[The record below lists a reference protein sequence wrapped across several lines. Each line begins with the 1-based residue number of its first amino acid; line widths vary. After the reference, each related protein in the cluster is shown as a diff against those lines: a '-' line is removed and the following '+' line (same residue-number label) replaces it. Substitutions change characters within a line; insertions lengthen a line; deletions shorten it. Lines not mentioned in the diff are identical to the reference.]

1 MSKKKTKKKKEKITY
16 IDDGR
21 PVSNLAEL
29 NRKNRMV
36 KGNARPGSTAGD
48 KWKTYW
54 SATKMMIKPMLI
66 TIGILCF
73 AFFLLWATFSTASM

>member
-1 MSKKKTKKKKEKITY
+1 MSKKKKKKKEKITY

-21 PVSNLAEL
+21 PVSNLADL
-29 NRKNRMV
+29 HRQSRMV
-36 KGNARPGSTAGD
+36 KGNAKPGSTAGD

-73 AFFLLWATFSTASM
+73 AFFLLWATFSTAAM